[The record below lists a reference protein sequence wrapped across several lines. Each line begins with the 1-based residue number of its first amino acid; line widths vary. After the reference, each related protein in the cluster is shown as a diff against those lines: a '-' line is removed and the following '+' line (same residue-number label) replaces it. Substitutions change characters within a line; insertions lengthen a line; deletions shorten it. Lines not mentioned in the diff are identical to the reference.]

1 MTATDQAHW
10 MDGKF
15 FLVMHSNYTGAMGDG
30 TALSIFGYD
39 PEHKVYT
46 YNEYN
51 SWGQVERSTGTV
63 DGDTS

>member
-46 YNEYN
+46 
-51 SWGQVERSTGTV
+51 
-63 DGDTS
+63 